1 MLFRIDMKNKKV
13 KCIQTNISF
22 YGKCFS
28 KMKFYPAK
36 EECVNFRSLREEYG
50 FWFGLDLDDIIPIN
64 VHLFFFNK
72 KWNTNCEYCERN
84 VAGEWIRYFDSD
96 IHCNNIKVKYIN

>member
-1 MLFRIDMKNKKV
+1 MAQKKC
-13 KCIQTNISF
+13 KEIAYIQMDVSY

-28 KMKFYPAK
+28 KVKYYPAK
-36 EECVNFRSLREEYG
+36 EDNISFSSLREEDG

-84 VAGEWIRYFDSD
+84 VDGEWIHYFDSD